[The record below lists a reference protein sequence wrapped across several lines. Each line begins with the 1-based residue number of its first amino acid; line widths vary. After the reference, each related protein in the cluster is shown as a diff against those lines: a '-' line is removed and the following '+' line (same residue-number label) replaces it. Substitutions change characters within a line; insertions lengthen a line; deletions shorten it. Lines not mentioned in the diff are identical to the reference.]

1 MDDILIVYDQNKT
14 NENSI
19 TNDMNNLH
27 RYLEFKIMEQENNN
41 INYLD
46 LSIHRHNNNLNLGIY
61 RKPTQTDTTIHF
73 TSNYPLEQKLAA
85 YTSCV
90 NRMITLPITEQ
101 AKQQEWNTVL
111 TTAENNGFSSLLIIH
126 NLKTNLKH
134 NKQKPHTHNK
144 RKNGSHLLMS
154 TYTQSNQFI

>member
-1 MDDILIVYDQNKT
+1 MDDIIIIYDQNKT

-19 TNDMNNLH
+19 TKDMNNLH
-27 RYLEFKIMEQENNN
+27 RYLEFKIMEEENNN

-46 LSIHRHNNNLNLGIY
+46 LSIRRHNNNLNLGIY

-73 TSNYPLEQKLAA
+73 TSNHPLEQKFTD
-85 YTSCV
+85 YTFYI

-111 TTAENNGFSSLLIIH
+111 TIAEKNGFPSLLIIH
-126 NLKTNLKH
+126 NLK
-134 NKQKPHTHNK
+134 
-144 RKNGSHLLMS
+144 KNQIK
-154 TYTQSNQFI
+154 TQ